1 MLEKVLILFICFTGV
16 FFFYTDLQAQ
26 QTDNSSNLINIYHLE
41 PGETVTLDGKLNE
54 LFWQKIKPATNFIQ
68 RDPIEGGNPSEN
80 SEVYVAMNREYL
92 YIGAKMFDSEPDKII
107 AFQKRRDQSLNT
119 DDRFMF
125 ILDTFNTGRNAFFF
139 QTNPAGL
146 RGDGLINIGQGSN
159 LNMSWDG
166 IWDVRT
172 AITDEGWFLEIEIP
186 FRTLNFDPDID
197 TWGINFQRSVR
208 RKNEEI
214 IWSGFRRNQSILRPQ
229 DAGIITGLSD
239 LNQGLGIEV
248 VPYGVTKG
256 TREWT
261 GTERVDN
268 ATVDGGFD
276 ISYNITPNLRSSAT
290 VNTDFA
296 EAEVDQ
302 RRVNLTRFPLFFPEQ
317 RDFFLE
323 GSDIFSFAPASGVT
337 PFFSRRIGLVE
348 GQQIPIN
355 FGGKL
360 LGRPGDY
367 NVGLIQ
373 IQTGSKEDTN
383 REDFTVARIS
393 RNLFEES
400 QVGIIYTRRAT
411 HNSDLH
417 DRHTAGID
425 FELSTSRFRGD
436 KNLQFQAFFLWHNP
450 NRPDEDSDF
459 FDRSSR
465 GIRISYPNY
474 PISASMSYRELD
486 KDFNPDVGFTPR
498 NSFRRLQPSISYE
511 RNLEKNSLIREIEF
525 SVRHEYLA
533 DMEFRPQSIST
544 RFTPVD
550 ILFESTERF
559 DASVTRGFER
569 LNFPFDIRRDRSI
582 IIPAGDYNF
591 WIVDA
596 EFSTASFRKFSG
608 EIEFSHGGFWTGTR
622 TQYELSADFRPW
634 PGINLDAN
642 WTLTQV
648 KLPEG
653 DFDTD
658 LFRFEANVDPTPSI
672 SFTSNVQFD
681 TLSDRLGLFN
691 RFRWILTPGTDLFLV
706 HTANWLSE
714 EDRLRPLSTGGTIK
728 LSYNHRF

>member
-1 MLEKVLILFICFTGV
+1 MLTKVLFLFIPFAGII
-16 FFFYTDLQAQ
+16 FFYSDLQAQ
-26 QTDNSSNLINIYHLE
+26 QANNIPNLINIYHLE
-41 PGETVTLDGKLNE
+41 ADEQISLDGNLNE
-54 LFWQKIKPATNFIQ
+54 PFWQKINPVTNFIQ
-68 RDPIEGGNPSEN
+68 RDPVEGGEPSEK
-80 SEVYVAMNREYL
+80 SEIYVAMSREYL
-92 YIGAKMFDSEPDKII
+92 YIGAKMYDSNADKIL
-107 AFQKRRDQSLNT
+107 AFQKRRDQSLRT

-139 QTNPAGL
+139 ETNPAGL

-159 LNMSWDG
+159 LNKSWDG
-166 IWDVRT
+166 IWDIRT
-172 AITDEGWFLEIEIP
+172 TITDEGWFLEIEIP

-197 TWGINFQRSVR
+197 TWGINFQRTVR

-214 IWSGFRRNQSILRPQ
+214 IWTGFRRNQSLFRPQ
-229 DAGIITGLSD
+229 DAGKITGLSD
-239 LNQGLGIEV
+239 LNQGIGIEV
-248 VPYGVTKG
+248 VPYGVTTG

-261 GTERVDN
+261 GNDREDN
-268 ATVDGGFD
+268 FSADGGFD

-373 IQTGSKEDTN
+373 IQTGSKGDIN
-383 REDFTVARIS
+383 REDFTVARVT

-400 QVGIIYTRRAT
+400 QIGVIYTRRAT
-411 HNSDLH
+411 HNSILS
-417 DRHTAGID
+417 DRHTAGVD
-425 FELSTSRFRGD
+425 VELGTSRFRGD

-459 FDRSSR
+459 FDRSAR

-474 PISASMSYRELD
+474 PVSASMSYRELD
-486 KDFNPDVGFTPR
+486 RDFNPDVGFTPR

-511 RNLEKNSLIREIEF
+511 RNLEKNSLFRQIEF
-525 SVRHEYLA
+525 SIRHEYLA
-533 DMEFRPQSIST
+533 DMDFRPQSVST
-544 RFTPVD
+544 RVTPIN

-559 DASVTRGFER
+559 DASVTREFER
-569 LNFPFDIRRDRSI
+569 LNFPFDIRRDQSI
-582 IIPAGDYNF
+582 IIPAGDYDLWTF
-591 WIVDA
+591 DT
-596 EFSTASFRKFSG
+596 EFSTANFRKVSG

-622 TQYELSADFRPW
+622 TEYELSADFRPF

-648 KLPEG
+648 RLPEG

-658 LFRFEANVDPTPSI
+658 LFRFEANIDPTPSI
-672 SFTSNVQFD
+672 SFTSNIQFD

-691 RFRWILTPGTDLFLV
+691 RFRWIVTPGTDLFLV

-728 LSYNHRF
+728 LSYTYRL